1 MTRIKY
7 FLVMLIMAACQPASP
22 AATPFAATIPPS
34 QGAVSAA
41 QVATAVPTANPLP
54 SRTPTLPPTATFTP
68 SRTPTITPSPTATLT
83 ATDTL
88 TPTNTLS
95 PTPVPTSTPIAS
107 ATPTNPADDP
117 NNTPVPTWTPPPPD
131 PSVQIADHYMLRRPI
146 ADGGANWVAR
156 TYAYG
161 SNSGGL
167 QVHHGVD
174 MVNPT
179 GTPIL
184 AAADGTVIYAGSDS
198 GVMYG
203 PQNSYYGN
211 LVVIQHNFSS
221 PDGQPVFTL
230 YGHMDR
236 VEVQT
241 GQQVSQGDRIGVV
254 GGTGVAFGPHLHFE
268 VRAGDPGSFSA
279 TRNPE
284 LWIYPYRGYGT
295 LAGRVTDAAGTVL
308 YSAPLQVKSSELT
321 RYPTTYA
328 DSSVNP
334 DPVFGENFVL
344 GDLPANYYEV
354 SLTENGRVR
363 FRKLIYVYPNRT
375 TWVDIVLN

>member
-1 MTRIKY
+1 
-7 FLVMLIMAACQPASP
+7 
-22 AATPFAATIPPS
+22 
-34 QGAVSAA
+34 
-41 QVATAVPTANPLP
+41 
-54 SRTPTLPPTATFTP
+54 
-68 SRTPTITPSPTATLT
+68 
-83 ATDTL
+83 
-88 TPTNTLS
+88 
-95 PTPVPTSTPIAS
+95 
-107 ATPTNPADDP
+107 
-117 NNTPVPTWTPPPPD
+117 
-131 PSVQIADHYMLRRPI
+131 MLRRPI

-211 LVVIQHNFSS
+211 LVVIQHTFSS